1 MPRPVRTRLT
11 ACLVAAAA
19 TTALGVALA
28 PAAQADGPGQGR
40 SGSTSVLDHLRSS
53 TSSNV
58 PNIVT
63 TVPPFGRKLS

>member
-11 ACLVAAAA
+11 ACLLAAAA
-19 TTALGVALA
+19 TTAMGVVLA
-28 PAAQADGPGQGR
+28 PSAQADEPGRGPAA
-40 SGSTSVLDHLRSS
+40 GSTVLQHLRAN
-53 TSSNV
+53 TQSNV